1 MLTTHPS
8 TERNLRAYPDGHLQP
23 WEKKTVFFFFF
34 LVMMMTM
41 QLNRADWI
49 SILALA
55 KPTSPPPP
63 STTLSSPCFACPV
76 LPSCPAPVGISPGS
90 GRQWAVVQVEAS
102 TTNRA
107 ASPPPAWFI
116 HHHSP
121 PRHMEADVPIAAATP
136 RSASAPIPPLLLPL
150 FLLSTVTSLLKICQR
165 SVLSL
170 QLLLVVLQ

>member
-1 MLTTHPS
+1 MGKEDS
-8 TERNLRAYPDGHLQP
+8 
-23 WEKKTVFFFFF
+23 FF
-34 LVMMMTM
+34 LGDDDDNAAQQNGTDIHPRPR
-41 QLNRADWI
+41 QADLAASPLNN
-49 SILALA
+49 SLL
-55 KPTSPPPP
+55 P
-63 STTLSSPCFACPV
+63 LLCLPV

-136 RSASAPIPPLLLPL
+136 RSASAPIPPLPLPL